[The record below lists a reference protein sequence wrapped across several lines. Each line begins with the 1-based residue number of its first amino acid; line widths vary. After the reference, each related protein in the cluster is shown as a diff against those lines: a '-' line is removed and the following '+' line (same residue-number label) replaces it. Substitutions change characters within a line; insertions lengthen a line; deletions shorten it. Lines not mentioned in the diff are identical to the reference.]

1 MIFQPSRAPANAD
14 SFGPPQTNLPFRAG
28 SREVATCFFLGGVDW
43 RYLVGNG
50 FDVLDNPRINLVQ
63 QIRSLRKGTELYRN
77 LSERAIRVCVSQ
89 EVADAVVATGRAN
102 GPVLTVSNGI
112 DLTQFVSSGEGSAAE
127 YEARRLQATIIG
139 YKNPDAAR
147 TLSEGLDAEG
157 IQHLLV
163 TDFLDRGA
171 FLGLL
176 SESRVAVCLPRAEEG
191 FYLVALEAMASGCT
205 VVTQDCVGNRGF
217 CRHAENCLLAEHDAK
232 SLLGM
237 TKESPRDGRAAMW
250 PAACAGPKH
259 RR

>member
-1 MIFQPSRAPANAD
+1 M
-14 SFGPPQTNLPFRAG
+14 
-28 SREVATCFFLGGVDW
+28 FFLGGVDW

-63 QIRSLRKGTELYRN
+63 QIRNLRKGTELYRN

-102 GPVLTVSNGI
+102 GPVLTVPNGI

-127 YEARRLQATIIG
+127 YEARRPQATIIG
-139 YKNPDAAR
+139 YKNPDTGRA
-147 TLSEGLDAEG
+147 LSEGLDAEG

-237 TKESPRDGRAAMW
+237 TKRALAMGAPQRGRLHARARSTAVEYSLDVEKVRFHAILSDIDRLWRM
-250 PAACAGPKH
+250 
-259 RR
+259 R